1 MLTQS
6 QAIIHPA
13 TMLPTILVEIQGVS
27 KVRSDFFFAQISLI
41 IKNTFCKT

>member
-13 TMLPTILVEIQGVS
+13 TMLATILVEIHGVS
-27 KVRSDFFFAQISLI
+27 KVRSDFFSL
-41 IKNTFCKT
+41 KFH